1 MRVFKVYF
9 ELYGKKMKV
18 EVKAKDADYAKR
30 RIREKIVFHKVVD
43 ITPDNG
49 NDFITNFFNIVN
61 KK

>member
-9 ELYGKKMKV
+9 ELYGKKMKA
-18 EVKAKDADYAKR
+18 EINAKDADHAKR

-49 NDFITNFFNIVN
+49 DDFITNFFNIVN

>member
-9 ELYGKKMKV
+9 ELYGKKMKA
-18 EVKAKDADYAKR
+18 EINAKDADYAKR
-30 RIREKIVFHKVVD
+30 RIREKIIFHKVVD

-49 NDFITNFFNIVN
+49 DDFITNFFNIVN

>member
-9 ELYGKKMKV
+9 EIYGKKMKV
-18 EVKAKDADYAKR
+18 EVKATSYDDAI
-30 RIREKIVFHKVVD
+30 RIVKSKTIIHEVVD
-43 ITPDNG
+43 ITPDNS